1 MARLEKWVLVA
12 EICFKPLS
20 YKVGTYCLYLK
31 KLAFFDLIRHCYLHY
46 EWFTLPLR
54 KITSWQKLL
63 TLASYLSLLS
73 PEITISSSPCGTN
86 SRINVRASLKPG
98 FHRGDH
104 ICRLGKQNLIA
115 SDSMP
120 KVCHQSLPT
129 NCAYSKLNSSI
140 AIYKISFFSS
150 LVYYF
155 VIISNRFISY

>member
-1 MARLEKWVLVA
+1 MSVSCRNLN
-12 EICFKPLS
+12 FKPLS
-20 YKVGTYCLYLK
+20 YKLATYCLYLK
-31 KLAFFDLIRHCYLHY
+31 KLAFFDLICHCYLHY

-86 SRINVRASLKPG
+86 SGINVRASLSLVTT
-98 FHRGDH
+98 DH

-120 KVCHQSLPT
+120 KVCHQGLPT